1 MEIVTDHPNKN
12 YIKRKITHQ
21 GRSVNSQSVTHS
33 LTPITSRVSCDAKKR
48 EKERKKKERKR
59 EEKLRK
65 EEEKKSG
72 EKRERKR
79 ENKGERKRKN
89 K

>member
-65 EEEKKSG
+65 GEEKWGKKG
-72 EKRERKR
+72 EKKKEKMRQKAREK
-79 ENKGERKRKN
+79 
-89 K
+89 

>member
-1 MEIVTDHPNKN
+1 MLYGLQMEIVTDHPNKN

-33 LTPITSRVSCDAKKR
+33 LTPITSRVSYDAKKR

-65 EEEKKSG
+65 G
-72 EKRERKR
+72 E
-79 ENKGERKRKN
+79 
-89 K
+89 